1 MSRIGD
7 GQAWASLALC
17 RGVREEAE
25 RKLIPSL
32 LRTFVSEREGEPSW
46 RKQTRTTSGAP
57 LFIWAPHAVSHVAV
71 VGRAPAGMGGMPDAG
86 GDVGRMSEMGGG
98 TGVDS
103 FHAIGDRG

>member
-1 MSRIGD
+1 MG
-7 GQAWASLALC
+7 GEASVTDASTPGWQPVIMPDMALYSISAC
-17 RGVREEAE
+17 EPMTKGTEACQNSAE
-25 RKLIPSL
+25 NLM
-32 LRTFVSEREGEPSW
+32 
-46 RKQTRTTSGAP
+46 SGAP